1 MTDDFAQKYGR
12 WAVIAGA
19 SEGVGASLADQLAE
33 RGLDLVLIARNEK
46 LLNEVATGVRER
58 HGVEVRP
65 VVQDLTDPDV
75 GDRVAEATDGLE
87 VGLLIYNAGAANRTV
102 EFLDDSFEDSLKQI
116 KLACIGPVALARH
129 FAPAMRERGRGGIV
143 LVGSLACLA
152 GASLLAVYSAVKA
165 FNVNLAEGLW
175 AELRPHGVDVCC
187 TPLGMTYTEALQ
199 RMGYA
204 YDPETVMLSEDV
216 AREIIENIGNGPTY
230 PVGERNR
237 TMASMV
243 WTADRRTLVELMS
256 AASSRLRQ
264 PSRGRR
270 ADARGGASRREAA
283 RSGDGRAGARPGRTA
298 DQTAVRGD
306 LRVGRALHGPPEFGT
321 TVHLGFRS
329 RHHHGPRVHRRGGG
343 SRAGLLGRLPARHAG
358 HQHAD
363 PDPGRRG
370 TAGDRPRPR
379 RTRRIRRADGGL
391 GGDVAQGA
399 RRRPER
405 LGRLGGRICGG
416 GVLRSLFWHRAW

>member
-1 MTDDFAQKYGR
+1 MTGDFAQKYGR

-33 RGLDLVLIARNEK
+33 RGLDLVLIARNESK
-46 LLNEVATGVRER
+46 LEELAATVRER
-58 HGVEVRP
+58 HGVEARP
-65 VVQDLTDPDV
+65 LALDLTATDV

-87 VGLLIYNAGAANRTV
+87 VGLLIYNAGAANRTT
-102 EFLDDSFEDSLKQI
+102 EFLDDSFEDSLQQI

-152 GASLLAVYSAVKA
+152 GSSLLAVYSAVKA
-165 FNVNLAEGLW
+165 FNVNFAEGLW

-187 TPLGMTYTEALQ
+187 APLGMTYTEALA

-230 PVGERNR
+230 PVGEKNR

-256 AASSRLRQ
+256 AASLDS
-264 PSRGRR
+264 
-270 ADARGGASRREAA
+270 AAKHGGAS
-283 RSGDGRAGARPGRTA
+283 
-298 DQTAVRGD
+298 
-306 LRVGRALHGPPEFGT
+306 
-321 TVHLGFRS
+321 
-329 RHHHGPRVHRRGGG
+329 
-343 SRAGLLGRLPARHAG
+343 
-358 HQHAD
+358 
-363 PDPGRRG
+363 
-370 TAGDRPRPR
+370 
-379 RTRRIRRADGGL
+379 
-391 GGDVAQGA
+391 
-399 RRRPER
+399 
-405 LGRLGGRICGG
+405 
-416 GVLRSLFWHRAW
+416 